1 MGWAWTA
8 TSRRIWSGAIR
19 RCWSPASCSPWSQVS
34 TCRSSSGYAS
44 RTTWRVGRTVRS
56 CCLTG
61 RIAWPARSGP
71 SEARRDTAR
80 STTPHAA
87 GRTVV
92 YDHGMARVLAV
103 VAVVAIAVIGGSL
116 LLGARVAADPDT
128 LVALLRRTDAVARE
142 VAKVRGLPLKR
153 PIPNEVVDRDE
164 LRARLLKV
172 AAEEKT
178 AAESA
183 AEGFALERWG
193 MIPPGTNYE
202 ALLIELLAD
211 QIAGYYDPET
221 KKLTISRSAGD
232 DPMWAEMVLAHEL
245 DHGLQD
251 QSFDLHRFEDLPSSE
266 GDAAMARRAL
276 VEGDGIAL
284 MIEVMVARQRS
295 KIDWANPGIA
305 IAIQKAMSAPG
316 VGNDSIDRAPL
327 AIREAMLFPY
337 RAGFA
342 FIAALRRR
350 QPWAAVDAAFARPPK
365 STEQILHPERYLADD
380 PPIPVDARAPAA
392 LPGYA
397 VSYSTVWGELGFG
410 LWLRSHG
417 VDEHAA
423 DEAAAGWG
431 GDRAIVLA
439 RPGEPRPT
447 RAVAISRSEWD
458 SEADAIEAA
467 EAAGKALA
475 DAVVGA
481 SIDRSDTV
489 MRLFGFDGTV

>member
-1 MGWAWTA
+1 V
-8 TSRRIWSGAIR
+8 GA
-19 RCWSPASCSPWSQVS
+19 PGA
-34 TCRSSSGYAS
+34 
-44 RTTWRVGRTVRS
+44 
-56 CCLTG
+56 
-61 RIAWPARSGP
+61 
-71 SEARRDTAR
+71 
-80 STTPHAA
+80 
-87 GRTVV
+87 VV
-92 YDHGMARVLAV
+92 YARWMVRVPAV
-103 VAVVAIAVIGGSL
+103 VAVIAVAVVGV
-116 LLGARVAADPDT
+116 LGQEVAADPDT
-128 LVALLRRTDAVARE
+128 LAALLRRTDAVARE

-172 AAEEKT
+172 AAEDKT

-193 MIPPGTNYE
+193 MIPPGTRYE
-202 ALLIELLAD
+202 ALLIDLLTD

-232 DPMWAEMVLAHEL
+232 DPAWAEMVLAHEL

-266 GDAAMARRAL
+266 ADAAIARRAL

-295 KIDWANPGIA
+295 KVDWANPAIA
-305 IAIQKAMSAPG
+305 VAIQKAMSAPG
-316 VGNDSIDRAPL
+316 VGNESIDRAPL

-337 RAGFA
+337 RAGFG

-350 QPWAAVDAAFARPPK
+350 QPWSAVDAAFARPPR
-365 STEQILHPERYLADD
+365 STEQIIHPERYFADD
-380 PPIPVDARAPAA
+380 PPISIDVRTPAA
-392 LPGYA
+392 LPGYTI
-397 VSYSTVWGELGFG
+397 VHSTVWGELGFG
-410 LWLRSHG
+410 LWLRSQG
-417 VDEHAA
+417 VDERAA

-431 GDRAIVLA
+431 GDRTIVLA
-439 RPGEPRPT
+439 RPGEHRVT
-447 RAVAISRSEWD
+447 RAVALSRSEWD

-475 DAVVGA
+475 DAVIGGT
-481 SIDRSDTV
+481 IDRSSTA
-489 MRLFGFDGTV
+489 MRLLGLDGTVSWIERRGPSLVIVLGAPAGSAAALASEVWTATGIARSAARTPPRR